1 MEVIPNR
8 MQTKNNNQKFAGVV
22 LDSPWQE
29 LYLLNNVQRI
39 VMLESACFPE
49 FIVTVWG
56 RKLPILI
63 FSLILVLN
71 VSFILKGF
79 KKRCEWNSSSN
90 A

>member
-49 FIVTVWG
+49 FIVTV
-56 RKLPILI
+56 
-63 FSLILVLN
+63 
-71 VSFILKGF
+71 
-79 KKRCEWNSSSN
+79 
-90 A
+90 